1 MGQNDSEKNN
11 SSKEI
16 LIELL
21 KKTLSQSLTNLE
33 NRNNEEIFILDNSK
47 KFFDEYNITIEKM
60 LKEFDEID
68 KKNEK
73 IEKKQLNKKEEKKEK
88 EKNKKEEKKTI
99 SKKENEKKKV

>member
-68 KKNEK
+68 KKRK
-73 IEKKQLNKKEEKKEK
+73 
-88 EKNKKEEKKTI
+88 
-99 SKKENEKKKV
+99 

>member
-88 EKNKKEEKKTI
+88 EKN
-99 SKKENEKKKV
+99 N